1 MQAKVHLET
10 ACGCERS
17 FFLNYDKISDVPK
30 EYRVP
35 IKATVIP
42 WKAGRITPMEVH
54 SLRIFK
60 LLRYELRSTRRIELW
75 YEEEVNG

>member
-1 MQAKVHLET
+1 LQAKIHLET

-35 IKATVIP
+35 IKATVLP
-42 WKAGRITPMEVH
+42 WQADRLFEVH
-54 SLRIFK
+54 SLRTFK
-60 LLRYELRSTRRIELW
+60 MLRYELRSTRRIEVW
-75 YEEEVNG
+75 YEEECNA